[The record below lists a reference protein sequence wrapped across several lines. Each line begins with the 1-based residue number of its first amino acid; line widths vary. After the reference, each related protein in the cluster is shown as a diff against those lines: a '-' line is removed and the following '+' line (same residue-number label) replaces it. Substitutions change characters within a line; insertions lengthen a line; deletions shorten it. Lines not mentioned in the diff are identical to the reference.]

1 MQENETI
8 MDVRC
13 EMKFSHSGKC
23 SASICTS
30 EPLKILTVL
39 YRGHYFGSLDTSL
52 CRKFSRQLNSGINI
66 DNLFYLRLMALSISY
81 ALIYTDASGL

>member
-8 MDVRC
+8 IVVRC
-13 EMKFSHSGKC
+13 KMKFRHSGKC

-39 YRGHYFGSLDTSL
+39 YRDHCFGSLDTSL
-52 CRKFSRQLNSGINI
+52 CRKFSRQLNSSINI
-66 DNLFYLRLMALSISY
+66 DNLFYLKLISY